1 MKAAYVADLQPDQ
14 AISTLMLV
22 RVKEIRTS
30 ANTGKS
36 WLQLELADRTGTIEA
51 KMWDNFAEA
60 AATFERDDIV
70 KVRARVK
77 VYRGKNELNVEQIQ
91 RAAERDYD
99 LEDFLP
105 HTKEDVEKLY
115 ARLKEVVAGFEDPW
129 LKRLVASVVEDP
141 AIVPKLKRAPAA
153 MTMHHAYL
161 GGLLEHIVSLCG
173 LCRAALAHYPEAD
186 AGLLYTGAILHD
198 MGKIEELTYARGIGY
213 SAEGELLG
221 HIVIALALVRKKIEA
236 IEGFPPELGALV
248 EHLIVSHHGSL
259 EFGSPRP
266 PMVREAVLLN
276 HLDDLD
282 SKMAAMRATLES
294 PEGEGEWTAR
304 NPSLRRALLR
314 TEKYLGGGERKSEAP
329 TPASGVSKSQTA
341 KR

>member
-1 MKAAYVADLQPDQ
+1 VKTAYVADLQPDQ
-14 AISTLMLV
+14 AVSTLFLV

-77 VYRGKNELNVEQIQ
+77 VYRGKNELNVEQVL

-105 HTKEDVEKLY
+105 HTKEDVEQLY
-115 ARLKEVVAGFEDPW
+115 ARVKETVAGVKSPW
-129 LKRLVASVVEDP
+129 LRRLLASVVEDP
-141 AIVPKLKRAPAA
+141 TVTPKLKRAPAA
-153 MTMHHAYL
+153 MTMHHAYI

-173 LCRAALAHYPEAD
+173 LCRAAIAHYPEAD
-186 AGLLYTGAILHD
+186 ADLLYTGAILHD
-198 MGKIEELTYARGIGY
+198 IGKIEELTYERGIGY
-213 SAEGELLG
+213 STEGELLG

-236 IEGFPPELGALV
+236 IEGFPPELCAV
-248 EHLIVSHHGSL
+248 IEHLIVSHHGTL

-282 SKMAAMRATLES
+282 SKMAAMRATLTS
-294 PEGEGEWTAR
+294 PEGEGEWTAK

-314 TEKYLGGGERKSEAP
+314 TEEYLRGKKAEDKAP
-329 TPASGVSKSQTA
+329 TPATGGKSQTA